1 MKILKYSLLI
11 CLVVMFTKCSP
22 EDNGSFG
29 ESVDR
34 TAQLIGTWKIQTVSQ
49 IDLDAEKKSFPEFA
63 TKVDITNA
71 VTDMPFSDFEMTLE
85 NGTISTVLGMSPMS
99 YVIEEG
105 QGTWN
110 WISSEELDLINQQ
123 LGINASNGIIT
134 SINGKEVELLIST
147 FSGFTATT
155 PTLSLNYKRIDDAGN
170 DVMRY
175 EYILVK
181 Q

>member
-22 EDNGSFG
+22 DHNGSFG
-29 ESVDR
+29 GTVDR
-34 TAQLIGTWKIQTVSQ
+34 TIQLIGTWKIESVFQ

-63 TKVDITNA
+63 TKVDITNT
-71 VTDMPFSDFEMTLE
+71 VTNMPFSDFEMTLH
-85 NGTISTVLGMSPMS
+85 NNTISTTLGMSPMA

-110 WISSEELDLINQQ
+110 WISNDELSLVNQE
-123 LGINASNGIIT
+123 LGINASSGITT
-134 SINGKEVELLIST
+134 SINGKEVQLFIST
-147 FSGFTATT
+147 FSGITAPT
-155 PTLSLNYKRIDDAGN
+155 PTLSLNYKRIDEVGN